1 MRPLWPFKYIGTR
14 SNALRTVD
22 LLLETP
28 LGELCEAL
36 RALRE
41 SSPLPPEVVIQS
53 ASSGRYVT
61 VAPDGWLAATT
72 FSPTEPTSRFVVR
85 SVGPALLAALTEA
98 RSFSPTSRANA
109 EDELWSGGGAG
120 DASTEASP
128 RSAAPCRWVLLQSLA
143 AGGFVSVRGQHE
155 SDECATASRRPQAG
169 RRPASAEPPLGPPRV
184 GTWCS
189 WRGRGRSPTAP
200 SSRPPASP
208 TSSSA
213 ESAQAGPPARAEP
226 FPLGPPPPVPPSS
239 QAPLPS

>member
-1 MRPLWPFKYIGTR
+1 MAV
-14 SNALRTVD
+14 ALRLRSVVGPLLSLALTVLLR
-22 LLLETP
+22 LLLP
-28 LGELCEAL
+28 
-36 RALRE
+36 LRE

-120 DASTEASP
+120 DAPTEASP
-128 RSAAPCRWVLLQSLA
+128 RSAAPCRWVLLQSRA

-155 SDECATASRRPQAG
+155 SDECAAASRRPQAG
-169 RRPASAEPPLGPPRV
+169 RRPASAEPPLGPPRI

-200 SSRPPASP
+200 SSSSPPPASGA
-208 TSSSA
+208 TLSEA
-213 ESAQAGPPARAEP
+213 APPRWRR
-226 FPLGPPPPVPPSS
+226 LS
-239 QAPLPS
+239 LI